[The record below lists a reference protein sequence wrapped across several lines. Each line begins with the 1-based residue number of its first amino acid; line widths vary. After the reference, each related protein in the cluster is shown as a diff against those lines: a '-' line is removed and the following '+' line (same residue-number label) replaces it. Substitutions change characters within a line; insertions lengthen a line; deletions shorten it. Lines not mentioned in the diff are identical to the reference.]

1 MEGEI
6 MHNPA
11 WRPAQLHTERLAS
24 IQHHFIDERPA
35 VRSTGKPSVIH
46 TLPVHI
52 AVAAGHP
59 TNALQPDYLM
69 EALTRQ
75 LCIQTSAV
83 AEHAG
88 WQLEIIPPG
97 GSATNAGQDLIL
109 VFATAS
115 LEGVR
120 LAYTAIKMLSATP
133 SRRLGVLF
141 SGASN
146 GEFARRC
153 QERLAS
159 GAMQFLGVHLHGLG
173 HLSAPGPDFS
183 ADLARL
189 AGEIQKLWG
198 NHSIHNDL
206 EVVHT

>member
-1 MEGEI
+1 

-35 VRSTGKPSVIH
+35 AHITGKTGFARRLPIH
-46 TLPVHI
+46 L

-59 TNALQPDYLM
+59 ADALQPQYLM
-69 EALTRQ
+69 DALTRQ
-75 LCIQTSAV
+75 LNIQTFSV
-83 AEHAG
+83 AEHTA
-88 WQLEIIPPG
+88 WHVEAISPG
-97 GSATNAGQDLIL
+97 RSASNPEQPLIL
-109 VFATAS
+109 VFATAN

-120 LAYTAIKMLSATP
+120 LAYTGIKQHSATT
-133 SRRLGVLF
+133 SCRFGVLF
-141 SGASN
+141 SGARDA
-146 GEFARRC
+146 ELARRC

-159 GAMQFLGVHLHGLG
+159 GSKRFLGIHLHELG

-189 AGEIQKLWG
+189 AGEVHRLWVA
-198 NHSIHNDL
+198 HSISEQQ
-206 EVVHT
+206 EVAHT

>member
-1 MEGEI
+1 

-35 VRSTGKPSVIH
+35 VGNTGKRGVIH
-46 TLPVHI
+46 TLPVHL

-59 TNALQPDYLM
+59 ADALQPQYLM
-69 EALTRQ
+69 DALTRQ
-75 LCIQTSAV
+75 LNIQTSAV
-83 AEHAG
+83 AEHPDWHVKFISSG
-88 WQLEIIPPG
+88 R
-97 GSATNAGQDLIL
+97 SATNAEQRLIL
-109 VFATAS
+109 VFATAN

-120 LAYTAIKMLSATP
+120 LAYTGIKQLSATA
-133 SRRLGVLF
+133 SRRFGVVF
-141 SGASN
+141 SGARDAD
-146 GEFARRC
+146 FARRC

-159 GAMQFLGVHLHGLG
+159 GARLFLDIRLHELG

-189 AGEIQKLWG
+189 AGEVHRLWG
-198 NHSIHNDL
+198 THTIPNQL
-206 EVVHT
+206 EVAHT